1 MALAHLPTVLRHR
14 EDPRMI
20 KEDRELLAE
29 LKSVTTHVTDFL
41 IATLGATPV
50 NPNSQRDLAEHLL
63 TTGQLLL
70 DHTNAGHIINGYL
83 NGTTQGHATITLE
96 APGEIAVG

>member
-1 MALAHLPTVLRHR
+1 
-14 EDPRMI
+14 MI

-29 LKSVTTHVTDFL
+29 LKHVTTHVTDFL

-50 NPNSQRDLAEHLL
+50 NPDSQRELADHLL

-70 DHTNAGHIINGYL
+70 DHTNAGHIINGYI
-83 NGTTQGHATITLE
+83 NGCVTPTAGALPRRPRGQAGGYGVDQRTGRT
-96 APGEIAVG
+96 GC